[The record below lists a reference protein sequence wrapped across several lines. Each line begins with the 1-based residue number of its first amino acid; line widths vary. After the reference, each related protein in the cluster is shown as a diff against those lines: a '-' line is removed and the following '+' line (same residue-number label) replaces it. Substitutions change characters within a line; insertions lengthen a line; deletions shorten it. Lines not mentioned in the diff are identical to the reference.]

1 MLEKM
6 IEGNNAQIEKLVSML
21 EAPKNCKSGLREK
34 LGKIL
39 GNSRAQALLL
49 LKKMTEDDI
58 VIFRDLQDEDE
69 KYDFLMMILDQV

>member
-6 IEGNNAQIEKLVSML
+6 IESSNSQIEKLILVL
-21 EAPKNCKSGLREK
+21 EAPKNSKSGLCEE
-34 LGKIL
+34 LGKVHGI
-39 GNSRAQALLL
+39 SRAQALILS
-49 LKKMTEDDI
+49 KKMNEDDI